1 VEYLNLSKTVIIIQ
15 RKELKVM
22 NVKDDF
28 YQNLRIKIRAWL
40 TSKEGKENK
49 YAEYLLFAP
58 DLFHLLCKLALDNRV
73 PVQEKAKL
81 AAAIAY
87 FVSPVDLFPEIL
99 VGPVGYVDDI
109 ALAAFVLNSV
119 VNTTDQE
126 IVREHWAGDGNV
138 LELIQQIIKK
148 ADEMVGKGLWA
159 KLKGLVK

>member
-1 VEYLNLSKTVIIIQ
+1 
-15 RKELKVM
+15 
-22 NVKDDF
+22 
-28 YQNLRIKIRAWL
+28 
-40 TSKEGKENK
+40 
-49 YAEYLLFAP
+49 
-58 DLFHLLCKLALDNRV
+58 
-73 PVQEKAKL
+73 
-81 AAAIAY
+81 
-87 FVSPVDLFPEIL
+87 
-99 VGPVGYVDDI
+99 VDDI